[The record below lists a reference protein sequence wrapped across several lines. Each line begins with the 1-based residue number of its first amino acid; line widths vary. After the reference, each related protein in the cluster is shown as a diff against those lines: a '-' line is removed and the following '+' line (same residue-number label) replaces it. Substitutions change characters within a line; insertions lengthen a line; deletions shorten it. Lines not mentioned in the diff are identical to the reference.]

1 MKRFMLPLFLCLMIP
16 SGLTAVPI
24 NIAVVAIHGEERAI
38 QEWTPTVRFL
48 QQTLPLHTFKL
59 LPYPPKNVDRLKQ
72 DISANKIDFVISQP
86 AIYVEL
92 ELSNG
97 ISRILTMIDK
107 SHSAEFGSVLIA
119 HSDSGIERIE
129 QAKDRRFAA
138 VAPLGFG
145 GWLIGY
151 HELLKHGI
159 DPVESSSVT
168 FVGTQKKVVDAVLSK
183 SADIGVIRTG
193 ILEKMLRDNPLHV
206 NKITVINRKANP
218 GFPYLLSTDLFPEW
232 AFAKTKNVS
241 NSLAKEVAQNMMYIP
256 PQSDAAKKAGYRE
269 WTTPYSYQPVHELM
283 QKLRVGPYE
292 EFGKVTV
299 REFIGQ
305 YKVSSTLAAL
315 FLFSLIV
322 FIFLSH
328 RMKHKLQNY
337 IDIVDGIT
345 ISSQTDTEGKILY
358 ASEAFCRLTGYTKEE
373 LIGKHHSILRHNDT
387 PKKLYAK
394 MWATL
399 RAGKV
404 WRGEI
409 QNVAKDGTAYWVD
422 ATISPVYD
430 ASNRLTGYT
439 AIRQDITDKKKIE
452 KQRILL
458 MQQSRLAQMGELI
471 GMIAHQWRQP
481 LNIMGLSITRIET
494 EKMLGTL
501 DDATFESI
509 MKKMNA
515 QVNYMSQTIDDF
527 KGFFQQDR
535 ELQET
540 NLHALVQESI
550 DLLKELFKSSD
561 ITISNEVDDHLLV
574 RVSPNELKQVTLNI
588 LNNAKDA
595 LLEQHPEVK
604 AIRISAG
611 QNDAETSISIVDNGS
626 GIAPDIIDKVF
637 DPYFTT
643 KFESQGTGLGL
654 YIAKLIIK
662 EHMQGTITAENS
674 PEGTCITIRLP
685 RGK

>member
-1 MKRFMLPLFLCLMIP
+1 MLALFLCLLIP
-16 SGLTAVPI
+16 STLLAAPI
-24 NIAVVAIHGEERAI
+24 TIAVVAIHGEERAI
-38 QEWTPTVRFL
+38 REWTPTVRFL
-48 QQTLPLHTFKL
+48 QQTLPMHTFKL

-72 DISANKIDFVISQP
+72 DISANRIDFVISQP

-107 SHSAEFGSVLIA
+107 SHSAEFGSVLITRN
-119 HSDSGIERIE
+119 DSGIEKIE

-151 HELLKHGI
+151 HELLKYGI
-159 DPVESSSVT
+159 DPVESASVT
-168 FVGTQKKVVDAVLSK
+168 FVGTQEKVVDAVLQK

-193 ILEKMLRDNPLHV
+193 ILEKMLRDNPLQV
-206 NKITVINRKANP
+206 NKITVINRKVNP

-232 AFAKTKNVS
+232 AFAKTKKVS
-241 NSLAKEVAQNMMYIP
+241 NSLAKEVAQSMMDISP
-256 PQSDAAKKAGYRE
+256 ESDAAKEAGYRE

-283 QKLRVGPYE
+283 QKLHVGPYK

-305 YKVSSTLAAL
+305 YKVMSIFSAL
-315 FLFSLIV
+315 FIFSLIV

-328 RMKHKLQNY
+328 RMKRKLQNY

-345 ISSQTDTEGKILY
+345 ISSQTDAEGKILY
-358 ASEAFCRLTGYTKEE
+358 ASEAFCRLCGYTKEE
-373 LIGKHHSILRHNDT
+373 LVGKQHSILRHSDT

-409 QNVAKDGTAYWVD
+409 QNVAKDGTVYWVD

-430 ASNRLTGYT
+430 ANNRLTGYT
-439 AIRQDITDKKKIE
+439 AIRQNITDKKKIE
-452 KQRILL
+452 RQHILL

-494 EKMLGTL
+494 EKMFGKL

-509 MKKMNA
+509 MKKMEA
-515 QVNYMSQTIDDF
+515 QINYMSQTIDDF
-527 KGFFQQDR
+527 KGFFQQDM

-561 ITISNEVDDHLLV
+561 ITISNEVDDRLLV
-574 RVSPNELKQVTLNI
+574 RVFPNELKQVTLNI

-595 LLEQHPEVK
+595 LMEHPVQAK
-604 AIRISAG
+604 YIRVTAG
-611 QNDAETSISIVDNGS
+611 QTDSETSIAIIDNGS
-626 GIAPDIIDKVF
+626 GIKPEIIDKVF
-637 DPYFTT
+637 YPYFTT

-654 YIAKLIIK
+654 YIAKLVV
-662 EHMQGTITAENS
+662 EDHMHGTITAENS
-674 PEGTCITIRLP
+674 REGTCITIRLP
-685 RGK
+685 KANL